1 MTKRQIEKWVTP
13 ETEKEIMIKQCL
25 KRKLQ
30 PAEVAKFIV
39 FLASEEASACTNQH
53 YVVDGGWV

>member
-1 MTKRQIEKWVTP
+1 MTKRQLDMWLTP
-13 ETEKEIMIKQCL
+13 AAQAQLMEHQCL

-30 PAEVAKFIV
+30 PVEIARVVV
-39 FLASEEASACTNQH
+39 FLSSADASACTNQH